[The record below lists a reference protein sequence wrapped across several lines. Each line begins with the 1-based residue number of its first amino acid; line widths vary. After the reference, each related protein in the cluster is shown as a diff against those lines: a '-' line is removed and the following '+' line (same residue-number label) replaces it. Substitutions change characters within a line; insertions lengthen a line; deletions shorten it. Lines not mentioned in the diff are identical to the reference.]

1 MEMPDVTAEPSL
13 RTDWAADTP
22 ATDTYL
28 RRFVSNWTAAVEAE
42 GVPLGGRT
50 LRRDDL
56 AAVDVGRPAD
66 PVNVATLLAP
76 LFPDD
81 VDRVMSTLDDFYGFR
96 ASAKSGG
103 VTLFSPWPTPDLSSH
118 GWSLLDY
125 QPLMLRPPG
134 GATPSPPPD
143 LRIEP
148 VRSEGSLRAFEETI
162 LRGFWP
168 EESTRPAPGTAVSP
182 RLVSDDRLHLWVGW
196 EDERPV
202 CAASAFVAAGITNV
216 TLVATV
222 PEARRRGYGAAV
234 TWRATL
240 ADPARPAM
248 LLATDQ
254 GRPLYERMGYL
265 PLFRFTLWH
274 RDRPG

>member
-1 MEMPDVTAEPSL
+1 MPDQTSAEPSL
-13 RTDWAADTP
+13 RTDWAPDTP
-22 ATDTYL
+22 VTDTYL

-42 GVPLGGRT
+42 GVPLGARAQ
-50 LRRDDL
+50 RHDDV
-56 AAVDVGRPAD
+56 AAVDLGRPAG

-76 LFPDD
+76 LFADD
-81 VDRVMSTLDDFYGFR
+81 ANRVMTVLDRFYGF
-96 ASAKSGG
+96 SAGTHTGG
-103 VTLFSPWPTPDLSSH
+103 VTLFSPWPTPDLTSH

-134 GATPSPPPD
+134 GEAPSPPPG
-143 LRIEP
+143 LRIER
-148 VRSEGSLRAFEETI
+148 VRSEASLRAFEETI

-168 EESTRPAPGTAVSP
+168 EESERPAPGTTVSP
-182 RLVSDDRLHLWVGW
+182 RLIGDDRLHLWVGW

-222 PEARRRGYGAAV
+222 TEARRRGYGAAV

-240 ADPARPAM
+240 ADPALPAM

-254 GRPLYERMGYL
+254 GRHLYEQIGYL
-265 PLFRFTLWH
+265 PLFRFTIWQ